1 VVQSLLIIIIT
12 IMKSRQG
19 GHSIKTDAR
28 KPVTQG
34 FSPRD
39 LLRKGS
45 LYETLIPRIAGLKAK
60 DFLPKKA

>member
-1 VVQSLLIIIIT
+1 
-12 IMKSRQG
+12 MKSRQG